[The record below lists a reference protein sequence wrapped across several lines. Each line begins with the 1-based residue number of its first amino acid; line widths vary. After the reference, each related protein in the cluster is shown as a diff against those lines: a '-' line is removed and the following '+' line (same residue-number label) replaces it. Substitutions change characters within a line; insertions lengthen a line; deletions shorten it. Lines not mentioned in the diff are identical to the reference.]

1 MHFIPLLTLPISL
14 APFAP
19 IHQPGVKA
27 PTPFA
32 RPRSSPGHQPTTR
45 YQGSIKAKTPAIKA
59 NRASSRHIKARHEI
73 INWAAGSRPP
83 CGVRRHV
90 SQFQSAVMPAHS
102 TLLPPTAQKIP
113 DPGRVNQGSIKAKNP
128 VIVPHQGSSRHPLK
142 INNAIMPSALHPR
155 TAPLNSVGR
164 RCPSAPFIYTVWP
177 APASGALCQPPGNFP
192 SLHPPLRLRACAFA
206 LKPQQSCMIK
216 AHRASSRQ
224 TKFFSL
230 GSTAPSPAR
239 TPFPPPLDVGCSA
252 LVVGCF
258 PIFRPRHPNSR
269 PSGSK
274 ILFSS
279 PVKYGHLW
287 SHNDSSDSYN

>member
-1 MHFIPLLTLPISL
+1 MHFIPLLTLPLSL
-14 APFAP
+14 PPFAP

-59 NRASSRHIKARHEI
+59 NRASSRHIKARPEI
-73 INWAAGSRPP
+73 INWGSRQPSP
-83 CGVRRHV
+83 MWSAATCLPVPKRSHACALHIIATNGTEN
-90 SQFQSAVMPAHS
+90 SGPGKGQSR
-102 TLLPPTAQKIP
+102 L
-113 DPGRVNQGSIKAKNP
+113 NQGKKPCNRA
-128 VIVPHQGSSRHPLK
+128 SSRP
-142 INNAIMPSALHPR
+142 IMPSALHPR

-258 PIFRPRHPNSR
+258 PISRPRHPNSR

-279 PVKYGHLW
+279 PVK
-287 SHNDSSDSYN
+287 